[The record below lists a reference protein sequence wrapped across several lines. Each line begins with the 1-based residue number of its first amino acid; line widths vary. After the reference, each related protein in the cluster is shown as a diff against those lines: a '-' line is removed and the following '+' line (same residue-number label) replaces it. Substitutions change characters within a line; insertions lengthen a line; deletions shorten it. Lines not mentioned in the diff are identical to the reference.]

1 MPFDHE
7 KLQVYQV
14 ALVFLA
20 GAHELAVALPRGCGH
35 LADQV
40 RRAALSVVL
49 NIAEGAG
56 KYSGDDKASFYTR
69 ARGSATECA
78 AVLDV
83 CVRLALVSSEYAS
96 QQKELLERVAQMLTR
111 LIRTHQKS

>member
-7 KLQVYQV
+7 KLEVY
-14 ALVFLA
+14 
-20 GAHELAVALPRGCGH
+20 AVALDFLGHANRIANTMPRGSGY
-35 LADQV
+35 LTDQV

-56 KYSGDDKASFYTR
+56 RFSGDDKAAFYTR

-83 CVRLALVSSEYAS
+83 CARLEPISVENAREHK
-96 QQKELLERVAQMLTR
+96 QPLERIAQMLTR
-111 LIRTHQKS
+111 LIRVHQRT